1 MGSKII
7 LFIGGG
13 RDRGFWG
20 PFVIVLW
27 MNFPID
33 GSDSLSK
40 FSLIYIYMLSQKKQ
54 IFKEKELMT
63 NKNGNHAN
71 LVEF

>member
-1 MGSKII
+1 
-7 LFIGGG
+7 
-13 RDRGFWG
+13 
-20 PFVIVLW
+20 

-40 FSLIYIYMLSQKKQ
+40 FSLIYIYIYMLSQKKQ

>member
-1 MGSKII
+1 
-7 LFIGGG
+7 
-13 RDRGFWG
+13 
-20 PFVIVLW
+20 

-40 FSLIYIYMLSQKKQ
+40 FPLIYIYMLSQKKQ